1 MAQVKQSFLKD
12 RRNAALGAAFL
23 VALSLG
29 VSEAQPSRAADF
41 SHVKHVFVPPSRIPR
56 RFDYESQ
63 GGGREATFYDAA
75 PPTGEY
81 IPPVPSSSGKP
92 GKYGMV
98 PPPPPVTPSLL
109 PSSLKIPPP
118 PPAPSIIRSNSES
131 SPSSFGAPQRNSWSS
146 TVQTTMDKTRT
157 PVTNNVLDRA
167 QQKVESLIQQGK
179 LTEAQD
185 LVKQYMLAF
194 PKDKQLS
201 SQMVRATV
209 EKAKGLLEANDA
221 EGAAKQ
227 AREALYIDGGNVAA
241 STVLAQALTKSGTDP
256 KSSAARIK
264 AGDSLSAQGRNA
276 EAEVEYRAAVKIKS
290 TTEAHIGLGNALY
303 KQGKRD
309 QAKSEYQQALE
320 LNPDSPVALRQMGI
334 VRLATND
341 VVGAN
346 ANLTRAL
353 VIDPTD
359 KVAGKSLLDLWQR
372 QVSRNPKDA
381 NSHLGLAR
389 AYQLT
394 GDLKSA
400 QASYRTVVHIDPNH
414 PNLPAARHSFKLA
427 LARQEAIKSYEAAK
441 TLDSHGA
448 TREAFDRMVEAVGL
462 FPAEMS
468 YRLYQAELAEKLG
481 MIQQAH
487 DYYVFILREDP
498 KNAIAAQ
505 RLKALPVAGA
515 NGQPVAMHATA
526 GSLAQMQAVS
536 PSQLLEAPPA
546 KTIAPPPV
554 VIGSPALG
562 ALGGSAPTPKM
573 AGDTNVNSIAGFLG
587 QLRNFSLV
595 QQQQLKTTE
604 DNAQSA
610 IKGLTA
616 ALSPAPSSGAS
627 SAAASAS
634 SVDVPPISIPGLGT
648 IPGLGGTTGS
658 ATSPAPSALG
668 ALAGTS
674 AQATAAA
681 SAADSTAS
689 PSMTGLALAPLLN
702 GNDKAGLAAL
712 GAQAAPALMSGKMS
726 KFNQN
731 DVDNVYSLLKGPISK
746 KLGLKTAPPQAVN
759 SGSDAP
765 PTAPAVAS
773 ALTVTPDQLQMAMQ
787 RLGNLE
793 TRNNELQAQLAQAH
807 QAIKDLKSSTPNFMM
822 GPAPTTAT
830 PSFMTGGSETASTTP
845 FMAGGFATSKTPP
858 VTSAPTTPFMAG
870 GFMSSTPSS
879 ISTPVKPFM
888 AGGFAT
894 SAPKSTSGNS
904 INASSTPASSA
915 TSSFTTAS
923 SKTATS
929 TSANSASAPAAE
941 SKIFVPGST
950 SNSLTSNDAQPMFQT
965 ETPRYATPSD
975 LPEPAPTPSAP
986 ATPPNLGNNNV
997 QSALPTGA
1005 VKLELEGVNA
1015 SMTDIKLKV
1024 ILRNQQNESLSI
1036 PSSAQAI
1043 VRMSGRPDRKAKVSF
1058 PSASIPAHGEVR
1070 GIIKVSGHDLNPSA
1084 DVFIP
1089 LTTASGS
1096 NEIHLTVPISS
1107 L

>member
-12 RRNAALGAAFL
+12 RRNAAMGAAAL

-29 VSEAQPSRAADF
+29 VSDAQPAHAADF

-75 PPTGEY
+75 PSAEY
-81 IPPVPSSSGKP
+81 IPPVPSSGKP

-109 PSSLKIPPP
+109 PSSLKVPPP
-118 PPAPSIIRSNSES
+118 PPAPSIIRSTSDS
-131 SPSSFGAPQRNSWSS
+131 SSSSSLGAPQRNSWSS
-146 TVQTTMDKTRT
+146 TVQTTMDKSRT
-157 PVTNNVLDRA
+157 PGVNNVLDRA

-209 EKAKGLLEANDA
+209 EKAKGLLEANDP

-227 AREALYIDGGNVAA
+227 AREALYIDGSNQAA
-241 STVLAQALTKSGTDP
+241 STVLAQALTKSGSDP

-264 AGDSLSAQGRNA
+264 AGESLSAQGRNA

-290 TTEAHIGLGNALY
+290 TAEAHIGLGNVLY

-309 QAKSEYQQALE
+309 LAKSEYQQALE

-359 KVAGKSLLDLWQR
+359 KVAGKSLLELWQR
-372 QVSRNPKDA
+372 QVSRSPKDA
-381 NSHLGLAR
+381 NAHLGLAR

-400 QASYRTVVHIDPNH
+400 QASYRTVVHLDPNH

-462 FPAEMS
+462 FPAEMN

-505 RLKALPVAGA
+505 RLKALPAAGA

-526 GSLAQMQAVS
+526 GSLSQLQAAA

-554 VIGSPALG
+554 VLG
-562 ALGGSAPTPKM
+562 APVLGSSSPTAKM
-573 AGDTNVNSIAGFLG
+573 ASDSNVNSIAGFLG

-595 QQQQLKTTE
+595 QQQQIKTTE
-604 DNAQSA
+604 DNAHSA
-610 IKGLTA
+610 IKDLAA
-616 ALSPAPSSGAS
+616 ALSPTPPAAAS
-627 SAAASAS
+627 SATASAS
-634 SVDVPPISIPGLGT
+634 GIDVPPISIPGLGT
-648 IPGLGGTTGS
+648 IPGIGGTASG
-658 ATSPAPSALG
+658 ATAAAPSALG
-668 ALAGTS
+668 SSAGT
-674 AQATAAA
+674 AA
-681 SAADSTAS
+681 SAADATTA

-712 GAQAAPALMSGKMS
+712 GAQAAPAIMSGKMA
-726 KFNQN
+726 KLNQS

-746 KLGLKTAPPQAVN
+746 KLGIKTAPPQAVN
-759 SGSDAP
+759 SSSDVP

-773 ALTVTPDQLQMAMQ
+773 AFTVTPDQMQMAMQ

-793 TRNNELQAQLAQAH
+793 ARNNELQAQLAQAH

-822 GPAPTTAT
+822 GPAPTTPT
-830 PSFMTGGSETASTTP
+830 PGFMTGSDSATATTASAAAASSSTP
-845 FMAGGFATSKTPP
+845 FMAGGFAT
-858 VTSAPTTPFMAG
+858 A
-870 GFMSSTPSS
+870 STPA
-879 ISTPVKPFM
+879 STSVPKPFM

-894 SAPKSTSGNS
+894 A
-904 INASSTPASSA
+904 STPAS
-915 TSSFTTAS
+915 
-923 SKTATS
+923 TS
-929 TSANSASAPAAE
+929 TPKPFMAGGFANSATPASSTTPANSALSSAPTAE
-941 SKIFVPGST
+941 SKIFVPGS
-950 SNSLTSNDAQPMFQT
+950 SANALTPGVAQPVFQT
-965 ETPRYATPSD
+965 ETPRYATPSE

-986 ATPPNLGNNNV
+986 ATPPNLSGKNNL
-997 QSALPTGA
+997 QSALPAGA

-1024 ILRNQQNESLSI
+1024 ILRNEQNEILTI

-1043 VRMSGRPDRKAKVSF
+1043 VRMTGRPDRKAKVTF

-1089 LTTASGS
+1089 ITTASGS